1 MSEECVNVG
10 EETSIL
16 VLEMEW
22 SVYLVCVCV
31 SVMFFYLSKT
41 DLVMS
46 TTKKCVQTITVS
58 MSYW

>member
-1 MSEECVNVG
+1 MCKCGRGDEYFSVRDGVKC
-10 EETSIL
+10 
-16 VLEMEW
+16 
-22 SVYLVCVCV
+22 VYLVCICV

-58 MSYW
+58 VSYW

>member
-1 MSEECVNVG
+1 M
-10 EETSIL
+10 
-16 VLEMEW
+16 
-22 SVYLVCVCV
+22 YLVCVCV